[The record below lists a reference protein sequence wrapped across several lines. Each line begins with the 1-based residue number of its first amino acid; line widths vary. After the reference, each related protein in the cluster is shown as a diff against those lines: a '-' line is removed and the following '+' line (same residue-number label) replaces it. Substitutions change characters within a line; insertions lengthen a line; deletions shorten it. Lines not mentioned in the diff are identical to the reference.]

1 MMRVIGFLMT
11 CLLLVGCNEAR
22 RESPPP
28 DDGKVKVKVNAP
40 GVNVEVEGKKNK

>member
-1 MMRVIGFLMT
+1 MRVTGLFLI
-11 CLLLVGCNEAR
+11 LLLVGCNEPR

>member
-1 MMRVIGFLMT
+1 MHRFAAMFVFFAF
-11 CLLLVGCNEAR
+11 LVGCNDHREPAR
-22 RESPPP
+22 